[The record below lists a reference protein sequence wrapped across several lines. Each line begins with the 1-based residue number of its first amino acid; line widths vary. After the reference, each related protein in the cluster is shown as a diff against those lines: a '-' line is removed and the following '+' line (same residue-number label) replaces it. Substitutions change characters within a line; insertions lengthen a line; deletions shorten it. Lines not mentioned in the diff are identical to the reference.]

1 MENLINL
8 LAQTALFYKIA
19 PVTLPATLKFL
30 EAQKLCY
37 EKNQTILSADNSVP
51 LVGIVLEGSVAVL
64 KDDFWG
70 NRAILTKLTVG
81 DIFAEAFA
89 CANLTEIPVNV
100 IATEK
105 TTVLFINYLKVTQ
118 STPAFDAQSQ
128 LMLNMLTLLARK
140 NIFLTQKIEH
150 LMKRSTREKILSF
163 LSEQATLSGQASF
176 DIPLNRQELADYLA
190 VDRSA
195 LSKELKKKKKEG
207 LIYFNRH
214 HFELKI

>member
-195 LSKELKKKKKEG
+195 LSKELSRLQKEG
-207 LIYFNRH
+207 
-214 HFELKI
+214 

>member
-195 LSKELKKKKKEG
+195 LSKELSRLQKEG